1 MEELLANSRI
11 AHEDEM
17 QFVRCGCLMVGIIVI
32 RLM

>member
-11 AHEDEM
+11 ANEDEM
-17 QFVRCGCLMVGIIVI
+17 QCVRCGCLMVGIIVI